1 MDHTVFKHRRTTLE
15 RAEKFISP
23 IYFTDVNLRG
33 KVYPK
38 KAPLTKI
45 LHYATSERIPY
56 EKAVKEKYTPAKV
69 GESFGPTWST
79 HWFRLEMEVP
89 ADWEG
94 EEVRLIWNS
103 HTEALVWVDGKP
115 VQGLSGETKRHDYIL
130 TRKMKKKQN
139 KYTVYIEMAC
149 NGILGVGC
157 GGMIQ
162 PTDPNRTF
170 TLSTA
175 EIAVFDRQAYD
186 LLLDIMILY
195 EMAKEIPEKRERS
208 YQALYTVNSIINMC
222 DTADRSTYKK
232 CREVAQAFLNQ
243 RNGESQHVIHAMG
256 HAHIDSAWLWPYAE
270 TIRKCARSWSC
281 TVKLMDEYDWFTFTC
296 SQAQQF
302 QWIKDHYPSLYSKI
316 QHFVKAGR
324 FIPVGGS
331 WVEMDGL
338 IPSGEAFIRQFLYGQ
353 RYFQKEFGVTC
364 TEFWLPDTFGYA
376 AQLPQMIKMCGM
388 TRFLTQKLSWNIVNK
403 FPHHTFFW
411 AGIDGSSVLT
421 HFPPGD
427 NYGMQAEVKELLY
440 TVDNFQDKGRSA
452 RTCYLFGYG
461 DGGHGPTEEMLEKLQ
476 RMKDVDGLPR
486 VEMSTPDEFFTLVEK
501 ESGQDKLCTWR
512 GELYLELHNGT
523 YTTHAQV
530 KKSNRKCEFLLHDVE
545 LMGTIA
551 TILASTGGKGY
562 KYPSVEL
569 ERIWKLFLLNQFH
582 DVLPGSSIEI
592 VYDDAHRYYKDV
604 DTSGHKLLREAIS
617 AIVRQELDKGEVV
630 VVNTQAWERQGVV
643 RVAEASVSPAK
654 KKKSAS
660 SDTQQVDKEGNTLA
674 LVKAVSCGMSRVE
687 RVSDF
692 TPVSAL
698 KKGKVIHI
706 SNGLLTATVDSQ
718 GRLTSLMAQD
728 SQRNVLS
735 DDDPGNQLLL
745 YDDVPLYWDAWDVM
759 DYHLETRKPIT
770 SVTQEAKLVDQG
782 PLRATIEVTFSVGS
796 SSFLKQR
803 IILDADCP
811 YVRFETEVSWH
822 ESHKFLKVEFP
833 SSMRSTQATY
843 EIQFGHL
850 QRPTHYNTSWD
861 SAKYEVCS
869 HKWAVISEYGH
880 GLAALNDCKYG
891 FATEDNVMRLSLLRS
906 PKAPDANADMGDHAF
921 TYAIMPYTGSFQTAG
936 VIQQAYNLNS
946 PLQVYTAPAST
957 LPPGGASYFTVDTPQ
972 VILETVK
979 LSEDDD
985 GAMVL
990 RLYEAFGGGTTATL
1004 STSLPIKTVNRCN
1017 GLEEVE
1023 DDGEDVELTKG
1034 DSSSITISFT
1044 AFQIISLIVKF

>member
-1 MDHTVFKHRRTTLE
+1 MDHPVFKHRRTTLE

-45 LHYATSERIPY
+45 LHYATADRIPY

-79 HWFRLEMEVP
+79 HWFLLEMEVP

-94 EEVRLIWNS
+94 EELIWNS

-149 NGILGVGC
+149 NGILGVKRGNW
-157 GGMIQ
+157 I
-162 PTDPNRTF
+162 PLF
-170 TLSTA
+170 
-175 EIAVFDRQAYD
+175 YH
-186 LLLDIMILY
+186 
-195 EMAKEIPEKRERS
+195 EIPEKRERS
-208 YQALYTVNSIINMC
+208 YQALYTVNNIINMC

-256 HAHIDSAWLWPYAE
+256 HAHIDSAWLSG
-270 TIRKCARSWSC
+270 RK
-281 TVKLMDEYDWFTFTC
+281 LFTFTLRLSGSAPCVQLFTFSC

-364 TEFWLPDTFGYA
+364 SEFWLPDTFGYA

-411 AGIDGSSVLT
+411 AGIDGTSVLT

-452 RTCYLFGYG
+452 RNMYLFGYG

-486 VEMSTPDEFFTLVEK
+486 VEMSTPDDFFTMVEK

-512 GELYLELHNGT
+512 GELYLEMHNGT

-551 TILASTGGKGY
+551 TVLASTGGKGY
-562 KYPSVEL
+562 AYPSVEL

-604 DTSGHKLLREAIS
+604 DTSGRKLLREAVS
-617 AIVRQELDKGEVV
+617 AVVRQELDRGEAV

-643 RVAEASVSPAK
+643 RVAEAAASPAK
-654 KKKSAS
+654 KKKAAGT
-660 SDTQQVDKEGNTLA
+660 DTQQVDKEGNTLA
-674 LVKAVSCGMSRVE
+674 LVKAVSCGVSRVE
-687 RVSDF
+687 RVSDY

-706 SNGLLTATVDSQ
+706 SNGLLAATVDSH

-735 DDDPGNQLLL
+735 DDYPGNQLLL

-770 SVTQEAKLVDQG
+770 RVTQEAKLVDQG
-782 PLRATIEVTFSVGS
+782 PLRATIEVSFSVGAS
-796 SSFLKQR
+796 SSLKQK
-803 IILDADCP
+803 IILDAGCP

-822 ESHKFLKVEFP
+822 ECHKFLKVEFP
-833 SSMRSTQATY
+833 SSMTSTQATY

-850 QRPTHYNTSWD
+850 QRPTHHYNTSWD

-869 HKWAVISEYGH
+869 HKWAVINEYGH
-880 GLAALNDCKYG
+880 GLAVLNDCKYG

-906 PKAPDANADMGDHAF
+906 TKAPDANADMGDHAF
-921 TYAIMPYTGSFQTAG
+921 TYALMPYTGTFQTAG
-936 VIQQAYNLNS
+936 VIQEAYNLNS
-946 PLQVYTAPAST
+946 PLQVYTAPVSS

-990 RLYEAFGGGTTATL
+990 RLYEAFGGSTTATL

-1023 DDGEDVELTKG
+1023 DEGEDVELVRG
-1034 DSSSITISFT
+1034 DTSSITISFT